1 VRSLKY
7 PLTIERTVI
16 EEYIQE
22 YTKYGIFLDEMM
34 LRQLKIYGINVKD

>member
-16 EEYIQE
+16 EE